1 MSNCLGYKPFEDF
14 FLKIEKR
21 EFLDPPR
28 DNGGADIQQYNL
40 ELEESKG
47 RKKETQLKK

>member
-1 MSNCLGYKPFEDF
+1 MFKNR
-14 FLKIEKR
+14 EKKN

-28 DNGGADIQQYNL
+28 DNGGADIQQYHL

-47 RKKETQLKK
+47 KNQ